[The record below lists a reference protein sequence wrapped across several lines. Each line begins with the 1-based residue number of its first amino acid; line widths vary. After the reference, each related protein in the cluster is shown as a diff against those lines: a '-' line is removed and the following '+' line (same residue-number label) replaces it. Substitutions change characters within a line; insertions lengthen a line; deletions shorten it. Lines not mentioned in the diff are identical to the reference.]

1 MTKEAAMHHASATM
15 QPLSLIQADDLRAM
29 LGGVSD
35 MWLWRRAKA
44 GTFPKPI
51 MLSGRRFWRRDEV
64 YQFIEQESAKRAPLN
79 GASAND

>member
-1 MTKEAAMHHASATM
+1 MTKEAALYPVSTNV
-15 QPLSLIQADDLRAM
+15 QPLSLIQADDLRAL

-64 YQFIEQESAKRAPLN
+64 YQFIEHESAKRAPIN
-79 GASAND
+79 GAATNV